1 MNLIMKY
8 WRLELN
14 FVDLDKTILIANK
27 SILIKN

>member
-8 WRLELN
+8 WSLELN